1 MTLDFAACVND
12 ALYVY
17 KDNKL
22 MRVLILTLNNFN
34 GN

>member
-1 MTLDFAACVND
+1 MTLDFAAC
-12 ALYVY
+12 VY

>member
-12 ALYVY
+12 ALCVY

-22 MRVLILTLNNFN
+22 MRVNFDTK
-34 GN
+34 